1 MRRFAPEIEQAYRE
15 ARYAEYRGFS
25 LRVGIAGA
33 LLTLGLWA
41 RDLISD
47 AGGAQGTLEF
57 RFFMAAAVLVY
68 VAALALRLRPGL
80 ALLAGYCAI
89 VVIEFALLVI
99 WGRLAG
105 GYGVG
110 FPGYLYI
117 YLLTPLM
124 VMPFTLMQVL
134 PVLVLIGLV
143 PNLQAALGMAPGFPL
158 LAFNVLVWPACAI
171 VAFSLYEFD
180 RVIRRLFLAQR
191 QLREQALKDP
201 LTQLGNRRQFE
212 ERADA
217 ALALSRR
224 RGRALA
230 VLMIDIDH
238 FKRVNDE
245 HGHAAGDELLRA
257 LGACLRE
264 SLRGSD
270 VCGRIG
276 GEEFAVVL
284 PDEDLEGGAA
294 TAERLRR
301 LVEQL
306 AVESEAGGGRIA
318 VTVSIGVAE
327 FPRDGDALEPLLR
340 RADERLYRGKQD
352 GRNRVVAAG

>member
-1 MRRFAPEIEQAYRE
+1 MRYPSPEQEDAYR
-15 ARYAEYRGFS
+15 AQRFAEYRGFS

-47 AGGAQGTLEF
+47 PGGARGTIEY
-57 RFFMAAAVLVY
+57 RFFMAAAVLAY
-68 VAALALRLRPGL
+68 VAALALRRGL
-80 ALLAGYCAI
+80 ALFAGYCAI

-124 VMPFTLMQVL
+124 VMPFSLMEVL
-134 PVLVLIGLV
+134 PVLALIGLV
-143 PNLQAALGMAPGFPL
+143 PNLQVALGMAPGFPL

-171 VAFSLYEFD
+171 VAFSMYEFD
-180 RVIRRLFLAQR
+180 RVFRRLFLAQR
-191 QLREQALKDP
+191 QLHEQAMRDP
-201 LTQLGNRRQFE
+201 LTGLGNRRQFE
-212 ERADA
+212 ERANA
-217 ALALSRR
+217 ALSLARR

-230 VLMIDIDH
+230 VLMIDIDR

-245 HGHAAGDELLRA
+245 HGHAAGDEVLRA
-257 LGACLRE
+257 LGACLAG

-270 VCGRIG
+270 ICARIG
-276 GEEFAVVL
+276 GEEFAAVL

-294 TAERLRR
+294 TGERLRR
-301 LVEQL
+301 LVEKL
-306 AVESEAGGGRIA
+306 GIRPEAARERIA
-318 VTVSIGVAE
+318 ITVSVGAAA

-340 RADERLYRGKQD
+340 RADERMYRAKEN
-352 GRNRVVAAG
+352 GRNRIVAYG